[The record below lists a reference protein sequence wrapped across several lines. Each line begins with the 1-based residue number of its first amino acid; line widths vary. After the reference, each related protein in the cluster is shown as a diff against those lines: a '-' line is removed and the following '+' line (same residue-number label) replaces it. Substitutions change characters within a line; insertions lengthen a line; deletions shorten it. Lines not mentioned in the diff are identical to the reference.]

1 MLIPLALGLTGGAY
15 GAAKVR
21 DALVGHPKTVEHHYY
36 HMPEPGQTKG
46 NPNDPLDTPQNR
58 EMYQADPN
66 LCDFTSGL
74 QDVVVPNL
82 ANIRRVS
89 TPDLSLLRSLTW
101 R

>member
-1 MLIPLALGLTGGAY
+1 MIPAAIGLAAGAY

-21 DALVGHPKTVEHHYY
+21 DAVIGHPKVVEHHYY
-36 HMPEPGQTKG
+36 HMQNPGQGQG

-58 EMYQADPN
+58 EMYQADPK

-74 QDVVVPNL
+74 AEVAVPNL
-82 ANIRRVS
+82 ANIRRV
-89 TPDLSLLRSLTW
+89 TAPDLGLLRSLTW